1 VGVVKLVLRDGRV
14 SINEDTFDVS
24 ELVLAKDSCW
34 ITVNNLS
41 VYVMKTD
48 EGVSVDIY
56 PLGAEDGESLG
67 STWVLYSEAETDE
80 DQEL

>member
-1 VGVVKLVLRDGRV
+1 MSNIIIKDGEYSMRDTTLNV
-14 SINEDTFDVS
+14 A
-24 ELVLAKDSCW
+24 ELILAKGSCW

-41 VYVMKTD
+41 VYIVKAD

-56 PLGAEDGESLG
+56 PLGDETGETLG
-67 STWVLYSEAETDE
+67 STWALYSEAETDE